1 MKKNL
6 FQSLKLGFLL
16 SIAVSLSM
24 PVHAEQASKHQRKL
38 HHSAKHQAVHS
49 NKKPHK
55 KATKKKSNK
64 LEKVSAKTSAQHY
77 VVQPGDVFGKVAQKY
92 QPPGLS
98 LKKVMALIYAGN
110 KKAFINGDP
119 KRLIVGAK
127 LIIPS
132 SLRDGLLGDDK
143 NQLAKSQVQPKS
155 QSQATTTLKA
165 NKEKEL
171 ALLED
176 DPKNMA
182 SQIKVPAPTAAEL
195 QPTQPSAAA
204 GSSVVANAQPLVAA
218 NTSAITPSLAA
229 SEAPLVAPGEIPPAE
244 KQPLKVRHDT
254 GFNGF
259 ILVAA
264 TVIIPA
270 LIIYLRMRLRR
281 VEKEQQAL
289 INQLMGKQDEKDF

>member
-38 HHSAKHQAVHS
+38 HHSAKHQAAHS

-55 KATKKKSNK
+55 KATNKKSNK
-64 LEKVSAKTSAQHY
+64 LEKVSAKTSAQYY

-98 LKKVMALIYAGN
+98 LKKVMALIYADN

-143 NQLAKSQVQPKS
+143 NQLAKTQVQPKP

-195 QPTQPSAAA
+195 QPTTPSTAA
-204 GSSVVANAQPLVAA
+204 SSAVANAKPLVAA
-218 NTSAITPSLAA
+218 NTSPITPSLAA